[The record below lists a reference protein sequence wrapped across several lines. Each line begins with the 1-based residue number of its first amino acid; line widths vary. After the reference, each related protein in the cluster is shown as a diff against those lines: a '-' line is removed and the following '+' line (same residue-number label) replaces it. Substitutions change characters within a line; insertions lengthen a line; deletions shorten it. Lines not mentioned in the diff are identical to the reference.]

1 MRLLFFGDSLTDMGR
16 NRKKGM
22 KYASSYGLGFV
33 FHIASRLMKE
43 EPGMYEIINRGI
55 GGNKITSL
63 YRRYKNDVIREEP
76 DVVTILIGV
85 NDLFGKYRLPPGFGV
100 PVEKYKK
107 IYIKMVEDIK
117 KAYPNVRVILME
129 PFYLEGKLIKRY
141 LKRFE
146 ELKDYQKAVEEVAKE
161 TESEFVSLQAMF
173 NEVGKDRPS
182 NYLYDGLHTSPAG
195 ALLIAEKWLENFK
208 K

>member
-22 KYASSYGLGFV
+22 KYASSYGVGFV
-33 FHIASRLMKE
+33 FHIASKLMKE
-43 EPGMYEIINRGI
+43 EPGRYEIINRGI

-63 YRRYKNDVIREEP
+63 YRRYKNDVVREAP
-76 DVVTILIGV
+76 DVATILIGV
-85 NDLFGKYRLPPGFGV
+85 NDLFGKHRLPPGFGV
-100 PVEKYKK
+100 PVERYKK
-107 IYIKMVEDIK
+107 IYIKMIEDIK
-117 KAYPNVRVILME
+117 TYLPNIRVILME

-141 LKRFE
+141 LRQFE

-161 TESEFVSLQAMF
+161 TDSDFIPLQQLF
-173 NEVGKDRPS
+173 NEVGKNNPS

-195 ALLIAEKWLENFK
+195 ALLIAEKWIENFK